1 MPGGRTFARAKAL
14 FARLRPIVRRV
25 VDAFPVTPAG
35 LVVLGGAGIS
45 LGYYGLGRI
54 DLLLLVVGVVGLGLG
69 AVALVLVLFAT
80 LIVRIRLRNME
91 KMEKGDP
98 LQLESGVPARTG
110 FTLGRLR
117 GVPLVKVEWSWV
129 EPLAAVRTKIDGG
142 LAHEQIVPMR
152 RGLGERVVR
161 RVVVSDAFGLCRVAF
176 RSVQARTV
184 RVVPGTGALRHVHV
198 VRSIAS
204 GEDTYDPAGSPEGE
218 RVDTRGYAP
227 GDPMRFVLWK
237 VYARSRQLVVRTPER
252 AFSVARE
259 TLAYLVT
266 GEGDEAAAGAARVA
280 VEAGALGPT
289 WVLGAD
295 GDARDATTVPQALEL
310 LARSASATAEEH
322 GAGLGPFLK
331 RNVRGAA
338 GRAVVF
344 VPSRPGPWV
353 ARLVAAVRARP
364 QISAAGAAHRAPVD
378 IVVCSDGI
386 DWGAAPSMLARFT
399 FRKATVP
406 PASARATAAD
416 LTAVLAGLAPAH
428 ARVLILDRLTGRA
441 HNESQRSA
449 AARAP
454 AAARK
459 EAARATADARSSWG
473 GIAALGA
480 ASTAPPTPSDA
491 ANERP
496 DR

>member
-1 MPGGRTFARAKAL
+1 MPGRLPLARAKAL
-14 FARLRPIVRRV
+14 LTRLGPVLRRAI
-25 VDAFPVTPAG
+25 DAFPLTPAG
-35 LVVLGGAGIS
+35 LIVLGGAGVS

-69 AVALVLVLFAT
+69 AVSLLLVLFAT
-80 LIVRIRLRNME
+80 LIVRIRLR
-91 KMEKGDP
+91 KAVSGDP

-110 FTLGRLR
+110 FTIGRLR
-117 GVPLVKVEWSWV
+117 GVPLVKLEWSWV
-129 EPLAAVRTKIDGG
+129 EPLATVRPKTQGG
-142 LAHEQIVPMR
+142 LFHEQIVPIR
-152 RGLGERVVR
+152 RGFGERIVR

-176 RSVQARTV
+176 RSTQTRTV

-218 RVDTRGYAP
+218 RVDTRAYAP

-310 LARSASATAEEH
+310 LARSAAATADEH

-344 VPSRPGPWV
+344 VPSRPGPWIG
-353 ARLVAAVRARP
+353 RLVAAVRARP
-364 QISAAGAAHRAPVD
+364 QISAASAAHRAPVD

-386 DWGAAPSMLARFT
+386 DWGAAPTILARFA
-399 FRKATVP
+399 FRRPKAP
-406 PASARATAAD
+406 PSSARATAAD

-428 ARVLILDRLTGRA
+428 ARVLILDRVTGRT
-441 HNESQRSA
+441 HTESQRK
-449 AARAP
+449 ARTAAP

-459 EAARATADARSSWG
+459 ELPRATADARSSWG

-480 ASTAPPTPSDA
+480 VATVASVASEAPGA
-491 ANERP
+491 VNERP

>member
-1 MPGGRTFARAKAL
+1 MPGGRTIARAKAL
-14 FARLRPIVRRV
+14 LARLRPYLQRA
-25 VDAFPVTPAG
+25 VDAFPITPAG
-35 LVVLGGAGIS
+35 LVVLGGAGVS

-69 AVALVLVLFAT
+69 LVALVMVLFAT
-80 LIVRIRLRNME
+80 LIVRIRLR
-91 KMEKGDP
+91 KGQGSDP

-117 GVPLVKVEWSWV
+117 GVPLVKVEWSWI
-129 EPLAAVRTKIDGG
+129 EPLATVRAKIVGG
-142 LAHEQIVPMR
+142 LFHEEIVPLR

-176 RSVQARTV
+176 RSTTTRSV
-184 RVVPGTGALRHVHV
+184 RVVPGTGALRSVHV

-204 GEDTYDPAGSPEGE
+204 GEDSYDPAGSPEGE
-218 RVDTRGYAP
+218 RIDTRGYAP

-266 GEGDEAAAGAARVA
+266 GDGDEAAAGAARVA

-310 LARSASATAEEH
+310 LARSAAATEDEH
-322 GAGLGPFLK
+322 GAGLGAFLK

-338 GRAVVF
+338 GRAVIF
-344 VPSRPGPWV
+344 VPARPGPWM
-353 ARLVAAVRARP
+353 ARIVAAVRARP
-364 QISAAGAAHRAPVD
+364 QISAAGAGHRAPVD
-378 IVVCSDGI
+378 VVVCSDGV
-386 DWGAAPSMLARFT
+386 DWDASRSLVARLAL
-399 FRKATVP
+399 ATAKP
-406 PASARATAAD
+406 PPGSARATAAE

-428 ARVLILDRLTGRA
+428 ARVLILDRVTGRTHA
-441 HNESQRSA
+441 ESSRRA
-449 AARAP
+449 ASGPKAAKAEAAP
-454 AAARK
+454 AVV
-459 EAARATADARSSWG
+459 DARSSWG
-473 GIAALGA
+473 GIAALGTA
-480 ASTAPPTPSDA
+480 APAPSSSPES
-491 ANERP
+491 ANERL

>member
-1 MPGGRTFARAKAL
+1 MPGGLPIARAKAL
-14 FARLRPIVRRV
+14 LARLRPILRRGI
-25 VDAFPVTPAG
+25 DAFPITPAG
-35 LVVLGGAGIS
+35 LTVLGGAGIS
-45 LGYYGLGRI
+45 LGYYGLARI

-69 AVALVLVLFAT
+69 AVALVLVLVAA
-80 LIVRIRLRNME
+80 LIVRIRLRKAE
-91 KMEKGDP
+91 KSDP

-117 GVPLVKVEWSWV
+117 GVPLVKIEWSWI
-129 EPLAAVRTKIDGG
+129 EPLATVRTKIDGG
-142 LAHEQIVPMR
+142 LFHEQIVPIR

-176 RSVQARTV
+176 RSVTTRTV

-295 GDARDATTVPQALEL
+295 GDTRDATTVPQALEL
-310 LARSASATAEEH
+310 LARSAAASPDEH
-322 GAGLGPFLK
+322 GAGLASFLK

-353 ARLVAAVRARP
+353 ARLVAAVRSRP
-364 QISAAGAAHRAPVD
+364 QIGGAGAAHRAPVD
-378 IVVCSDGI
+378 IEVCSDGI
-386 DWGAAPSMLARFT
+386 DWGASPSVLARFA
-399 FRKATVP
+399 FAKARVP
-406 PASARATAAD
+406 PGSARATAAE

-428 ARVLILDRLTGRA
+428 ARVLILDRTTGRA
-441 HNESQRSA
+441 HTESQRRA
-449 AARAP
+449 VAGAP

-459 EAARATADARSSWG
+459 EAPRASEDARSSWG

-480 ASTAPPTPSDA
+480 AATASPTPPEA

>member
-1 MPGGRTFARAKAL
+1 MPGGRLFARAKAL
-14 FARLRPIVRRV
+14 SARLRPLLRRAI
-25 VDAFPVTPAG
+25 DAFPITPAG
-35 LVVLGGAGIS
+35 LIILGGAGIS
-45 LGYYGLGRI
+45 LGYYGLARI

-69 AVALVLVLFAT
+69 GAALITVVLGA
-80 LIVRIRLRNME
+80 LIVRIRLR
-91 KMEKGDP
+91 KGAGSDP

-117 GVPLVKVEWSWV
+117 GVPLVKIEWSWI
-129 EPLAAVRTKIDGG
+129 EPLATVRTTIDGG
-142 LAHEQIVPMR
+142 LFHEQIVPLR

-176 RSVQARTV
+176 RSVTTRKV
-184 RVVPGTGALRHVHV
+184 RIVPGTGALRHVHV

-204 GEDTYDPAGSPEGE
+204 GEDTYDPAGDPEGE

-259 TLAYLVT
+259 TLAYLVA
-266 GEGDEAAAGAARVA
+266 GDGDEAAAGAARVA

-310 LARSASATAEEH
+310 LARSAAATPDEH

-344 VPSRPGPWV
+344 VPARPGPWI
-353 ARLVAAVRARP
+353 ARVVAAVRARP
-364 QISAAGAAHRAPVD
+364 QISAAGSAHRAPVD
-378 IVVCSDGI
+378 IVVCSDGV
-386 DWGAAPSMLARFT
+386 DWDDARSLAARFA
-399 FRKATVP
+399 FAKVKAP
-406 PASARATAAD
+406 PGSARATAAD
-416 LTAVLAGLAPAH
+416 LTAVLAGLAAAH
-428 ARVLILDRLTGRA
+428 ARVLILDRVTGRA
-441 HNESQRSA
+441 QAESRRGA
-449 AARAP
+449 AAATGPAKREAP
-454 AAARK
+454 RPS
-459 EAARATADARSSWG
+459 ADARSSWG
-473 GIAALGA
+473 GIVALGS
-480 ASTAPPTPSDA
+480 ASSTPSPAVDA
-491 ANERP
+491 VNERP

>member
-1 MPGGRTFARAKAL
+1 MPGRRPIARAKAL
-14 FARLRPIVRRV
+14 LARLRPIFQRGI
-25 VDAFPVTPAG
+25 DAFPFTPAG

-45 LGYYGLGRI
+45 LGYYGLARI
-54 DLLLLVVGVVGLGLG
+54 DLLLLVVGVVGLGIG
-69 AVALVLVLFAT
+69 AASLLAVLLAT
-80 LIVRIRLRNME
+80 LIVRIRLR
-91 KMEKGDP
+91 KGEGSDP

-117 GVPLVKVEWSWV
+117 GVPLVKIAWSWI
-129 EPLAAVRTKIDGG
+129 EPLATVSAKIDGG
-142 LAHEQIVPMR
+142 LVHETIVPIR

-176 RSVQARTV
+176 RSVATRSV

-218 RVDTRGYAP
+218 RIDTRGYAP

-266 GEGDEAAAGAARVA
+266 GDGDEAAAGAARVA

-310 LARSASATAEEH
+310 LARSAAATADEH
-322 GAGLGPFLK
+322 GAGLGAFLK

-344 VPSRPGPWV
+344 VPARPGPWME
-353 ARLVAAVRARP
+353 RLVAAVRARP
-364 QISAAGAAHRAPVD
+364 QISAAGAARRAPVD
-378 IVVCSDGI
+378 VVVCSDGI
-386 DWGAAPSMLARFT
+386 DWDTSRSLLARFA
-399 FRKATVP
+399 FSRPKSSP
-406 PASARATAAD
+406 GSARATAAE

-428 ARVLILDRLTGRA
+428 ARVLILDRVTGRTHA
-441 HNESQRSA
+441 ESR
-449 AARAP
+449 RAVTGP
-454 AAARK
+454 PVASKA
-459 EAARATADARSSWG
+459 EAARGSVDARSSWG
-473 GIAALGA
+473 GIVALGA
-480 ASTAPPTPSDA
+480 TSSTPSTPVDA
-491 ANERP
+491 SNERL

>member
-1 MPGGRTFARAKAL
+1 MIARAKAL
-14 FARLRPIVRRV
+14 LARLRPTVRRAI
-25 VDAFPVTPAG
+25 DAFPITPAG
-35 LVVLGGAGIS
+35 LIVLGGAGIS
-45 LGYYGLGRI
+45 LGYYGLARI

-69 AVALVLVLFAT
+69 GAALFAVLIGT
-80 LIVRIRLRNME
+80 LIVRIRLRE
-91 KMEKGDP
+91 QGEGSDP

-117 GVPLVKVEWSWV
+117 GVPLVKIEWSWI
-129 EPLAAVRTKIDGG
+129 EPLATVRTTIDGG
-142 LAHEQIVPMR
+142 LLHEQIVPLR

-176 RSVQARTV
+176 RNTAARKV

-204 GEDTYDPAGSPEGE
+204 GEDTYDPAGDPEGE

-259 TLAYLVT
+259 TLAYQVAAD
-266 GEGDEAAAGAARVA
+266 GDEAAAGAARVA

-295 GDARDATTVPQALEL
+295 GDARDATTVPQALDL
-310 LARSASATAEEH
+310 LARSAAATPDEQ
-322 GAGLGPFLK
+322 GAGLGAFLK

-338 GRAVVF
+338 GRAVLF
-344 VPSRPGPWV
+344 VPARPGPWI
-353 ARLVAAVRARP
+353 ARVVAAVRARP
-364 QISAAGAAHRAPVD
+364 QISAAGSAHRAPVD
-378 IVVCSDGI
+378 IVVCSDGV
-386 DWGAAPSMLARFT
+386 DWDTSRSLAARFA
-399 FRKATVP
+399 FARPKSP
-406 PASARATAAD
+406 PASARATAAE
-416 LTAVLAGLAPAH
+416 LTAVLAGLASAH
-428 ARVLILDRLTGRA
+428 ARILILDRVTGRA
-441 HNESQRSA
+441 QAESSRRA
-449 AARAP
+449 AAAP
-454 AAARK
+454 AAARG
-459 EAARATADARSSWG
+459 EAAPASDDARSSWG
-473 GIAALGA
+473 GLVALGVATPA
-480 ASTAPPTPSDA
+480 APAPPENT